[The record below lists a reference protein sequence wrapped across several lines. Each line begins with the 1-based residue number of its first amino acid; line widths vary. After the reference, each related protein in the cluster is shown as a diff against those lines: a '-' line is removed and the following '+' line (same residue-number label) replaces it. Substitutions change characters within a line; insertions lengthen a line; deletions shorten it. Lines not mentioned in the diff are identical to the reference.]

1 MADDMVVPE
10 QAGGHYNKSVEY
22 ITTYRPSLLESIP
35 RQQQRQLLG
44 ISPDALPFR
53 GVDVWNAYEFSW
65 LNSRG
70 RPEVAVAQLQVPAKS
85 INIIESKSLKLYLGS
100 YSGTHFSRRAEVI
113 NTLES
118 DLTLAARGPVSV
130 TLFSP
135 DQVQQHGI
143 GALVGQSL
151 DNLDVEMNEYTW
163 NPDHLEIVSD
173 TIVRES
179 LYTHLFKSLCPLTG
193 QPDYASVVIQY
204 HGRNISHRGLL
215 SYLVSFREH
224 PEFAEQIGER
234 IFIDIMNRCKPEQLT
249 VQARFTRRGGIDINP
264 YRSHSDVLIS
274 DVRLWRQ

>member
-1 MADDMVVPE
+1 MADEMVVPE

-44 ISPDALPFR
+44 IAPDALPFR

-163 NPDHLEIVSD
+163 NPDHLKLVSD

-204 HGRNISHRGLL
+204 HGRNISHSGLL

-234 IFIDIMNRCKPEQLT
+234 IFTDIMNHCKPEQLT

-264 YRSHSDVLIS
+264 FRSHSDELTS
-274 DVRLWRQ
+274 EVRLWRQ

>member
-1 MADDMVVPE
+1 MADETVLPE
-10 QAGGHYNKSVEY
+10 KIGGHYNKSVEY
-22 ITTYRPSLLESIP
+22 VTSYRPSLLESIP
-35 RQQQRQLLG
+35 RQNQRQLLG
-44 ISPDALPFR
+44 LSADALPFR

-70 RPEVAVAQLQVPAKS
+70 RPEVAVAQIQVPAKS

-100 YSGTHFSRRAEVI
+100 YSGTHFERRAEVI
-113 NTLES
+113 NTLEA

-143 GALVGQSL
+143 GILVGQSL
-151 DNLDVEMNEYTW
+151 DNLDAEMNEYTW